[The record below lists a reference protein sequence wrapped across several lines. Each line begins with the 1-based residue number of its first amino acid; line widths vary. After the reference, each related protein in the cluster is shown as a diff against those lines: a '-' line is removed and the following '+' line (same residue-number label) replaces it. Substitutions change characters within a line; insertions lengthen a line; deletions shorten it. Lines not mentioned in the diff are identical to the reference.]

1 MECTVVVCKIK
12 GLFRLHRLLSMLHR
26 RSILARLLEMVKR
39 NRTHRDLSAA
49 EQNPPRLSLVMRVR
63 EQPVNGREKTV
74 GIEIGNETET
84 AIDVVTETV
93 IETAETKT
101 EIARETE
108 IASVI
113 GTMIVRRERKVVT
126 VEAILAVGGKFLI

>member
-1 MECTVVVCKIK
+1 
-12 GLFRLHRLLSMLHR
+12 
-26 RSILARLLEMVKR
+26 MVKR
-39 NRTHRDLSAA
+39 NRIHRDPSAA
-49 EQNPPRLSLVMRVR
+49 EQNPPLLRLVMRVR
-63 EQPVNGREKTV
+63 EQPVSGREKTV

-93 IETAETKT
+93 IGMAETKT
-101 EIARETE
+101 GIAREIE
-108 IASVI
+108 IATAI